1 VRGLAVHVAARVLAI
16 AGPSEVLV
24 SWTTR
29 DLLAGSRLEFE
40 ERGRH
45 ELKGL
50 PEPRPLY
57 AVRAEG

>member
-1 VRGLAVHVAARVLAI
+1 VLGL

-29 DLLAGSRLEFE
+29 DLLSATSLEFE
-40 ERGRH
+40 DRGVH

-50 PEPRPLY
+50 PAPRSVY
-57 AVRAEG
+57 AVKPAPHS